1 MVQFYDPVVICK
13 VCGDHG
19 HSKVSCLYTKALDT
33 ANISPEDAMFWSFVH
48 PADRPESLR
57 GDWSDGEEGDWS
69 DGEEEAELP
78 VPAQLS
84 SDSEEPD
91 SSGEPDPE
99 SSDPESSDSESSE
112 SSDSGEASSVGDS
125 G

>member
-1 MVQFYDPVVICK
+1 
-13 VCGDHG
+13 
-19 HSKVSCLYTKALDT
+19 
-33 ANISPEDAMFWSFVH
+33 MFWSFVH

-57 GDWSDGEEGDWS
+57 GDWS

-84 SDSEEPD
+84 SDSEEPE

-99 SSDPESSDSESSE
+99 SSDPESSDSEPSE

>member
-1 MVQFYDPVVICK
+1 
-13 VCGDHG
+13 
-19 HSKVSCLYTKALDT
+19 
-33 ANISPEDAMFWSFVH
+33 MFWSFVH
-48 PADRPESLR
+48 PADRPETLR

-84 SDSEEPD
+84 SDSEEPE

-99 SSDPESSDSESSE
+99 SSDPESSDSESPISESPE

>member
-57 GDWSDGEEGDWS
+57 GDWSDGEE
-69 DGEEEAELP
+69 EAELP

-99 SSDPESSDSESSE
+99 SSDSESSE